1 MHQAEVELAEVA
13 KRLVAVS
20 MQAAQAHNIE
30 QSKLQLD
37 LVLSQ
42 ERLSSTKGTDE
53 SLKVLEQLKELTS
66 AHKVAFEKIVL
77 ASSAAM
83 SKPLS
88 ELPEDLRNEY
98 RERLVATVN
107 WHLSAQSDFYVNRE
121 RWITAAKDICS
132 LIEARRSTCQFGEQ
146 GIVFADD
153 QDFDAFEA
161 LLGVIEETHQL
172 EIARL
177 NERLSRIASS
187 ASVLGLRPA
196 E

>member
-1 MHQAEVELAEVA
+1 MHQTEVEIVDVA
-13 KRLVAVS
+13 KRLVALS
-20 MQAAQAHNIE
+20 MHAAQAFNIE

-53 SLKVLEQLKELTS
+53 SLKVLGRLKELTS
-66 AHKVAFEKIVL
+66 AHKVAFEKVVL

-88 ELPEDLRNEY
+88 ELPEDLRNEC
-98 RERLVATVN
+98 RERLVATVT
-107 WHLSAQSDFYVNRE
+107 WHLSAQSDFYANRE
-121 RWITAAKDICS
+121 RWLAAAKDICN
-132 LIEARRSTCQFGEQ
+132 LIEARRATCQFGEQ
-146 GIVFADD
+146 GVVFADD

-161 LLGVIEETHQL
+161 LLGVIEEIHQL
-172 EIARL
+172 EVAGL
-177 NERLSRIASS
+177 KERLSRIASS
-187 ASVLGLRPA
+187 ASVLGFRPA

>member
-1 MHQAEVELAEVA
+1 MHQAEAELAEVA
-13 KRLVAVS
+13 KRLVTVS
-20 MQAAQAHNIE
+20 MQAAQAYNTE

-42 ERLSSTKGTDE
+42 DRLSSTKGTDE

-66 AHKVAFEKIVL
+66 AHKVAFEQIVL

-88 ELPEDLRNEY
+88 ELPEDLRDKY
-98 RERLVATVN
+98 RARLVVTVN
-107 WHLSAQSDFYVNRE
+107 WHLSAQSEFYANRE
-121 RWITAAKDICS
+121 RWITAARDICS
-132 LIEARRSTCQFGEQ
+132 LVEARRTTCQFGEQ
-146 GIVFADD
+146 GIAFVED

-161 LLGVIEETHQL
+161 LLGIIEATHQV
-172 EIARL
+172 EVARL

-187 ASVLGLRPA
+187 ASVLGFRPA

>member
-1 MHQAEVELAEVA
+1 MHQIEAELVDVA
-13 KRLVAVS
+13 KRLVALS
-20 MQAAQAHNIE
+20 MQAAQAFNIE

-53 SLKVLEQLKELTS
+53 SLKVLGQLKELTS

-88 ELPEDLRNEY
+88 ELPEDLRNEC

-107 WHLSAQSDFYVNRE
+107 WHLCAQSDFYANRE
-121 RWITAAKDICS
+121 RWIVAATDICN
-132 LIEARRSTCQFGEQ
+132 LIEARRATSQFGEQ
-146 GIVFADD
+146 GVVFADD

-161 LLGVIEETHQL
+161 LLGVIEEIHQL
-172 EIARL
+172 EVAGL

-187 ASVLGLRPA
+187 ASVLGFRPA